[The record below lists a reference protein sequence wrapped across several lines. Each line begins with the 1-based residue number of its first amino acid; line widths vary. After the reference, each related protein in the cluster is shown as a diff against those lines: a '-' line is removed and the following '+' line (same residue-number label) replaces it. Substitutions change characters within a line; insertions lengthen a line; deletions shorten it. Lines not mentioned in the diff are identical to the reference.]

1 MDRKESVNII
11 PVSSSTQEMSS
22 SADEGGGDFLLTWI
36 RSVKSNG

>member
-22 SADEGGGDFLLTWI
+22 SADEEGGGRFVNMDPVC
-36 RSVKSNG
+36 RE